1 VTRGRCK
8 VWNYYEIIVIYDK
21 DCGEVIVFHTDAIMN
36 DSNDIVSQ
44 AISLGLFEERYRE
57 KVRWARAVSDYEYE
71 YIKDR

>member
-1 VTRGRCK
+1 MIRGRCK

-44 AISLGLFEERYRE
+44 AISLGLFEER
-57 KVRWARAVSDYEYE
+57 
-71 YIKDR
+71 